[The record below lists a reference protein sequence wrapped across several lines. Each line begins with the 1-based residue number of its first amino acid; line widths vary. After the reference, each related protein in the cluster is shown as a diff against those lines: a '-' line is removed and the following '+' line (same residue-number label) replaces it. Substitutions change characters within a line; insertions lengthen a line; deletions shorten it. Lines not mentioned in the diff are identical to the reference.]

1 MDKFTKEE
9 WHRKQAVENFNKTW
23 DLIEKKDRTNEEDLE
38 MIHTAHA
45 SRFHWGAAGT
55 PLNYARGEWQ
65 ISRVYSLLK
74 MGESA
79 LLHGQQS
86 LELCLQNEI
95 KDFDLSFAYEAV
107 ARAYMVK
114 GEEVKMEEYYSLAS
128 KSAENIAK
136 KEDKEYFISELNS
149 IKLGTKA

>member
-1 MDKFTKEE
+1 MDKFTKDE

-23 DLIEKKDRTNEEDLE
+23 DLIEKKERTKEEDFE

-45 SRFHWGAAGT
+45 SRFHWGLAGT

-74 MGESA
+74 MGDSA
-79 LLHGQQS
+79 LLHGEQS
-86 LELCLQNEI
+86 LDLCLQNNFG
-95 KDFDLSFAYEAV
+95 DFDLAFAYESV

-114 GEEVKMEEYYSLAS
+114 GEEAKMEEYFSLRLNPLKTS
-128 KSAENIAK
+128 LKKTIKNIS
-136 KEDKEYFISELNS
+136 FPS
-149 IKLGTKA
+149 